1 MAYRKKAV
9 SEQEKKRIVKRF
21 LTGILG
27 IADDGLLK
35 RLEEKAELIELKK
48 YAVLPMPAVT
58 LTREDEK
65 AIAAIQAELS
75 PYAETAMARFVTGD
89 VPLDDEQWELFC
101 RNAEEKGLNEMIAIW
116 QKYVQ

>member
-35 RLEEKAELIELKK
+35 GLEEKAELIELKK
-48 YAVLPMPAVT
+48 ASFISWK
-58 LTREDEK
+58 EK
-65 AIAAIQAELS
+65 AAAKS
-75 PYAETAMARFVTGD
+75 VSF
-89 VPLDDEQWELFC
+89 W
-101 RNAEEKGLNEMIAIW
+101 KGP
-116 QKYVQ
+116 